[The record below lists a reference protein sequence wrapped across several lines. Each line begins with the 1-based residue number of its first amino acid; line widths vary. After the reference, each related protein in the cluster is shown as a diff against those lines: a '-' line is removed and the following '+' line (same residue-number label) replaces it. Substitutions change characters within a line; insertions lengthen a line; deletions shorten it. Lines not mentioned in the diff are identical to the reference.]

1 MSRRPANVTQA
12 DVARVLRAAQQAGPS
27 WRVEIDGAII
37 RMVQGPP
44 PAASDRSPTPPQ
56 DALAPEEKWRL

>member
-1 MSRRPANVTQA
+1 MSRRAAKITQA

-27 WRVEIDGAII
+27 WRVEIDGGIV

-44 PAASDRSPTPPQ
+44 PAESDPQAAPSQ